1 MILMTGHLYAH
12 EDASMALTGPR
23 KKRVRKAVTV
33 TKSSSVILINFYI
46 AASDLFL
53 FSDWLCRCELFC
65 DFSKSII
72 VEFVARD

>member
-12 EDASMALTGPR
+12 EGASMALTGLR
-23 KKRVRKAVTV
+23 TKRVRKAVTV

-53 FSDWLCRCELFC
+53 FSD
-65 DFSKSII
+65 
-72 VEFVARD
+72 

>member
-1 MILMTGHLYAH
+1 MTGHLYAH

-53 FSDWLCRCELFC
+53 FSD
-65 DFSKSII
+65 
-72 VEFVARD
+72 